1 MITLPIWLFVLIC
14 ILALPVTLSIL
25 AIIVGIFLG
34 IISHTFW
41 WIVDSGKKENEE
53 EVISDEIK

>member
-14 ILALPVTLSIL
+14 ILALPVTLSVL
-25 AIIVGIFLG
+25 AIIVDIFLG
-34 IISHTFW
+34 IISTTFW
-41 WIVDSGKKENEE
+41 WIVDSGKKDNKE

>member
-14 ILALPVTLSIL
+14 ILALPVTLSVL
-25 AIIVGIFLG
+25 AIIVGIFLR